1 MEQEN
6 TVVKE
11 TTEKELTFEELL
23 ESNENYKKAYEKMV
37 DKRVNDGVQTAIENK
52 MAELEAQRTEA
63 EKLAKMKDD
72 EKHQYELKKANKERD
87 DAIARLNAY
96 ELKEQAIKIARE
108 KGLDIS
114 LLEDIDYSKQT
125 ADTISTI
132 IDTKKAVFDKA
143 IEKAINE
150 KYKENSPKVV
160 LNETGEKPRISRS
173 SY

>member
-6 TVVKE
+6 TVVEE
-11 TTEKELTFEELL
+11 TTQKTMSFQELL
-23 ESNENYKKAYEKMV
+23 DSNKEYQKAFDQRMTKGIE
-37 DKRVNDGVQTAIENK
+37 TAIENK
-52 MAELEAQRTEA
+52 MAELEAQRSEA

-150 KYKENSPKVV
+150 KYKEHSPKVV
-160 LNETGEKPRISRS
+160 LNENKEKPRVSRS